1 MKAFD
6 NLKEIWQQQNTS
18 ALPDVTVIINKAKKE
33 QQSMTKKIRIQ
44 VLILLLT
51 IVFIA
56 WLVNSID
63 FKMLTTYTGIG
74 LMFSA
79 IAGYS
84 ALRLVMV
91 HKLQKTDL
99 TASPQIAMVAIKQFY
114 SFQQKVNT
122 TYTLLYYIIL
132 NIAFGLYA
140 YEIIQPLSTRTK
152 VISLIFYTAWM
163 LIAYFIIGKR
173 QIRKEHANTESI
185 ITAITKIEANYDN

>member
-33 QQSMTKKIRIQ
+33 QQSMTRKIRIQ

-56 WLVNSID
+56 WLVSNID
-63 FKMLTTYTGIG
+63 FKMLSTYMGIG
-74 LMFSA
+74 LIFAS

-84 ALRLVMV
+84 VLRLIMV

-122 TYTLLYYIIL
+122 TYTQLYYIIM

-140 YEIIQPLSTRTK
+140 YEIIQPLSTKTK
-152 VISLIFYTAWM
+152 VIILIIYITWM

-173 QIRKEHANTESI
+173 QIRKEHAKTESI
-185 ITAITKIEANYDN
+185 MAALTEIETNYGN